1 MRIAVDTNV
10 LAYAEG
16 IDDPEREQT
25 AQHLIDVIP
34 SQDLV
39 IPVQVLGELFQV
51 LCRKG
56 KFTRARAR
64 DAVFEWHRSS
74 VVVGTSPEAFFQAVE
89 FASRHDLNSWD
100 AVILSVASKAGCQ
113 MLLSEDMHD
122 GFTWGGVT
130 VVNPF
135 VEKPNPLL
143 AALLVPPSA

>member
-1 MRIAVDTNV
+1 LRVAVDTNV

-16 IDDPEREQT
+16 IDDPQRERV
-25 AQHLIDVIP
+25 ALHLIDVIP
-34 SQDLV
+34 TRNLV

-56 KFTRARAR
+56 KFTRYQAR
-64 DAVFEWHRSS
+64 DAVLEWHRSS
-74 VVVGTSPEAFFQAVE
+74 EVVGTSPEAFLQAVE

-100 AVILSVASKAGCQ
+100 AVILSVASQAGCRL
-113 MLLSEDMHD
+113 LLSEDMHD

-135 VEKPNPLL
+135 AEKPNPVL
-143 AALLVPPSA
+143 AALLEPPAP